1 MTKVYTDDNFM
12 YHNCPDVEIA
22 SWQNQ
27 LIDDYDLD
35 YAPGDRPYIGATDE
49 QISAAYRIADKKRRE
64 TVLDNLYSRKEKP
77 QERICIDDATPEQW
91 DAIDRT
97 TEKARREAAL
107 DEMTRDAEELD
118 LYDDEIV
125 RNLNAEAEKEKAR
138 DKMIG
143 GDHYRQGSIQPI
155 EYIHANN
162 LSFCEGNIIKYISR
176 WRYKDGLKDL
186 EKAKHYIDLL
196 MELEDDY

>member
-1 MTKVYTDDNFM
+1 MSKVYTDDNFM
-12 YHNCPDVEIA
+12 YHNCPDANIA

-27 LIDDYDLD
+27 LIDEYDLD
-35 YAPGDRPYIGATDE
+35 YAPGNRPYIGATDE

-64 TVLDNLYSRKEKP
+64 TVLDNLFSRKEKP

-91 DAIDRT
+91 DAIDRAT
-97 TEKARREAAL
+97 
-107 DEMTRDAEELD
+107 
-118 LYDDEIV
+118 
-125 RNLNAEAEKEKAR
+125 EKAR

-162 LSFCEGNIIKYISR
+162 LSFCEGNVVKYVTR
-176 WRYKDGLKDL
+176 WRHKDGLKDL
-186 EKAKHYIDLL
+186 EKAKHYIELL